1 VSFTISTAIR
11 SRKFL
16 KRGEIGRFEHGGMFA
31 YITKEAYQ
39 ESFSPEAGERLRVAL
54 ERLAAQ
60 EPA

>member
-1 VSFTISTAIR
+1 
-11 SRKFL
+11 
-16 KRGEIGRFEHGGMFA
+16 MFA